1 MSKRLFMQL
10 IVPAAALL
18 MVAAAS
24 PQPAA
29 SAAKDKT
36 LAEIRDF
43 EERFNKTYESNDVKA
58 YLDFFTDDMTQV
70 WQEGRMD
77 MPEYRKFWPAEIDKG
92 RRVLEVRTADMAI
105 HTGPSNDSA
114 VASYRIFVKERLV
127 DGSISESWNQET
139 DVIHKIDGRWKV
151 VHMHYSDAPSTKDA
165 PAAKGAPAAGDAPAV
180 APKPGE

>member
-1 MSKRLFMQL
+1 MSKRLLPLLL
-10 IVPAAALL
+10 IPLAALL
-18 MVAAAS
+18 VAAAS
-24 PQPAA
+24 PKPAA
-29 SAAKDKT
+29 SGDKDRT

-43 EERFNKTYESNDVKA
+43 EGRFNKTYESNDVKA
-58 YLDFFTDDMTQV
+58 FLDFFTDDMTQV

-77 MPEYRKFWPAEIDKG
+77 MPEYRIFWPGEIDKG

-114 VASYRIFVKERLV
+114 VASYRIFVKEKLV

-139 DVIHKIDGRWKV
+139 DVIHKINGKWKI

-165 PAAKGAPAAGDAPAV
+165 SAAA
-180 APKPGE
+180 APKPGA

>member
-1 MSKRLFMQL
+1 MSKRLL
-10 IVPAAALL
+10 ALLLVPVAALL
-18 MVAAAS
+18 VAAAS
-24 PQPAA
+24 PRPAA
-29 SAAKDKT
+29 SGDKDKT
-36 LAEIRDF
+36 AAEIRDF

-77 MPEYRKFWPAEIDKG
+77 MPEYRKFWPDEIARG

-105 HTGPSNDSA
+105 HTDPSNDSA
-114 VASYRIFVKERLV
+114 VASYRIFVKEKLV

-139 DVIHKIDGRWKV
+139 DVIYKIDGRWKV

-165 PAAKGAPAAGDAPAV
+165 PAAKGAPSDDDATAAEPQ
-180 APKPGE
+180 PGT